1 MPSRTKFPT
10 VTSSL
15 NIANTQCP
23 LTTMSPIFARYSSG
37 DCAPN
42 RTWSFGNTQSQP
54 MCASRNIRVSS
65 FQTGLPSV
73 SQPPSVTGISASWSA
88 PASIVR
94 WVSRCSSEMIS
105 QRATRSRASS
115 SVSVPFARS

>member
-1 MPSRTKFPT
+1 MPCLTKPLT

-37 DCAPN
+37 DCALN
-42 RTWSFGNTQSQP
+42 RTWSFGNTQSQS

-65 FQTGLPSV
+65 FQTGFPSA
-73 SQPPSVTGISASWSA
+73 SQPPSVTGISASWS
-88 PASIVR
+88 
-94 WVSRCSSEMIS
+94 E
-105 QRATRSRASS
+105 
-115 SVSVPFARS
+115 